1 MDAPFWET
9 KSLRAMT
16 EAEWESLC
24 DGCGRCCMVLLEET
38 DSGRLY
44 ETNVACKLFDVAR
57 RRCTNYAARQ
67 KLVKDCVKLSP
78 GNAASLTWMP
88 ETCAYRRL
96 ARGEDLPDWHPLL
109 TGARRTVED
118 AGVAVRKAVSE
129 RTVEPDDI
137 WDHVTAVRPRPRRR
151 ARRRKGASR
160 QGRP

>member
-9 KSLRAMT
+9 KSLRTMT

-137 WDHVTAVRPRPRRR
+137 WDHVTAVRPRPRKKKR
-151 ARRRKGASR
+151 
-160 QGRP
+160 